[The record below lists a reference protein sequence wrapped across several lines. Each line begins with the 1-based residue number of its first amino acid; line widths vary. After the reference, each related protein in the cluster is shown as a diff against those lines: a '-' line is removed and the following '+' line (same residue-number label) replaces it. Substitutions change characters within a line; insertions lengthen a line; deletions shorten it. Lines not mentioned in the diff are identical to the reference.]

1 MEAKQLVVNARNE
14 YLKINQDEQF
24 KKAYEKVESLRRE
37 EVEDEKDN
45 KTTPKNFDPDNNLTN
60 YVMNKLLEL
69 ARKEGGN
76 MFMGDSSQLNE
87 FIFEFYT
94 DYDTLVGTNQFND
107 NWSNFIRG
115 VSNTPS
121 KKKKEVSDTLDDADK
136 LAAKEKKLEE
146 EFKKKEAAI
155 RKQAIADYK
164 AEEKAKKEEQARLKE
179 EAKAKAEAEK
189 QKALEEAKRKEQE
202 ESETLGGM
210 FDLL

>member
-1 MEAKQLVVNARNE
+1 MEAKQLIVNAKNE
-14 YLKINQDEQF
+14 YLALNQDSQF
-24 KKAYEKVESLRRE
+24 KKAYEKVESLR
-37 EVEDEKDN
+37 VEDDEELKL
-45 KTTPKNFDPDNNLTN
+45 KGYDPDVDLTN
-60 YVMNKLLEL
+60 YVMNKLLKK
-69 ARKEGGN
+69 AREEGGN

-94 DYDTLVGTNQFND
+94 DYEALKTDSTNFTD
-107 NWSNFIRG
+107 GWSRYISG
-115 VSNTPS
+115 VSNTPP
-121 KKKKEVSDTLDDADK
+121 KKKKEVSDTLEDADK

-146 EFKKKEAAI
+146 EFRKKEEAI

>member
-1 MEAKQLVVNARNE
+1 MEAKQLVVNARDE

-24 KKAYEKVESLRRE
+24 KKAYEKVEALR
-37 EVEDEKDN
+37 VEDDEELKL
-45 KTTPKNFDPDNNLTN
+45 KGFDPDNNLTN
-60 YVMNKLLEL
+60 FVMNKLLEL
-69 ARKEGGN
+69 ACKEGGN

-94 DYDTLVGTNQFND
+94 DYDTFVGTNQFND

-115 VSNTPS
+115 VSNTPP
-121 KKKKEVSDTLDDADK
+121 KKKKEVSDTLDDADA

-146 EFKKKEAAI
+146 EFRKKEAELKKAAI
-155 RKQAIADYK
+155 KEYK
-164 AEEKAKKEEQARLKE
+164 EQEAKKKE

-189 QKALEEAKRKEQE
+189 QKALEAAKRKEQE
-202 ESETLGGM
+202 ESEMLGGM